1 MESFDYSFRVVV
13 GDYYKN
19 IWSKHQKNENIHT
32 IQGSH
37 LVVLPMFNGGRI
49 EKGKICLICDSVSFI
64 EAQQTMINF
73 EHVKSLFKFLKFA
86 HGPRKH

>member
-1 MESFDYSFRVVV
+1 
-13 GDYYKN
+13 
-19 IWSKHQKNENIHT
+19 
-32 IQGSH
+32 
-37 LVVLPMFNGGRI
+37 MFNGGRI